1 MRVNQQTPL
10 DKLKAP
16 MQAVSEGALVVLLR
30 VCVFVRGVLPW
41 A

>member
-10 DKLKAP
+10 DKLKALIR
-16 MQAVSEGALVVLLR
+16 AAERAWVALLW
-30 VCVFVRGVLPW
+30 VCVFAREVVSW

>member
-1 MRVNQQTPL
+1 MRVSQQTPL

-16 MQAVSEGALVVLLR
+16 TRAVSDRALVVLWR

>member
-1 MRVNQQTPL
+1 MQVNQPAPL

-16 MQAVSEGALVVLLR
+16 IQAVSEGAWGMLLR

>member
-1 MRVNQQTPL
+1 MRVTHQAPL

-16 MQAVSEGALVVLLR
+16 IQAVTERACVMLLR

>member
-1 MRVNQQTPL
+1 MRVNQPTL
-10 DKLKAP
+10 MDTLKAP
-16 MQAVSEGALVVLLR
+16 LRAVSEGAWVVLLR

>member
-1 MRVNQQTPL
+1 MRVNQPAPL
-10 DKLKAP
+10 ETWKAP
-16 MQAVSEGALVVLLR
+16 LRAVSAGAWGMLLR